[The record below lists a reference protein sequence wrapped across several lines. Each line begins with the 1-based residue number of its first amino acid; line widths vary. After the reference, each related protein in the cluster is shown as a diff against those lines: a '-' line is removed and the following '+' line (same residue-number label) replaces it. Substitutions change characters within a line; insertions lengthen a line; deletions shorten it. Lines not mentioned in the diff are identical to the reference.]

1 MSWLLVAVL
10 QEVPCPGSLVGREIL
25 HVVLP
30 WDPVAAILA
39 FLASILAAML
49 LQNTEC
55 LLQSTAFFLC
65 WSAPITAE
73 YALRP
78 GLIFTWPWT
87 ASPPKALL
95 CLALPR
101 LVILEND
108 EEGLKAAILWI
119 PSCTQQPVAEMKF
132 NQVQEFFHRQASL
145 KLTLN
150 SGGVLLLWGRN
161 KAWNCKKFEMKIIN
175 WILNSL

>member
-1 MSWLLVAVL
+1 
-10 QEVPCPGSLVGREIL
+10 
-25 HVVLP
+25 
-30 WDPVAAILA
+30 
-39 FLASILAAML
+39 
-49 LQNTEC
+49 
-55 LLQSTAFFLC
+55 LQSTAFFLC